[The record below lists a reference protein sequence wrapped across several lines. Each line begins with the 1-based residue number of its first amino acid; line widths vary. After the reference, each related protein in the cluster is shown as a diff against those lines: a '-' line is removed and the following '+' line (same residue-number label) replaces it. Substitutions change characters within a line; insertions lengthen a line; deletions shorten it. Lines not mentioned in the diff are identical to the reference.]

1 MLIDPFQR
9 KISYIRVSVT
19 DRCDFRCVYC
29 MSEDMEF
36 LPKKDVL
43 SLEELDRLCNAF
55 IDLGVKKL
63 RITGGEPLVRKNI
76 MQLFNTL
83 GKKLRYGLEEL
94 TLTTNGS
101 QLTRYA
107 KNLFDSGV
115 RRINVSLDSLDKNK
129 FKKITRIGDFDKVI
143 RGIMTAKKAGLKI
156 KINTVALKGIN
167 DNEILDLVNW
177 CGKNKFKKIT
187 RIGELDKVINGIMAA
202 KKAGLKIKI
211 NTVALKGINDN
222 EILNLVNWCGENK
235 FSLTFIEV
243 MPMGEIGEKRS
254 DQYMPLTEVKSLI
267 QTKYSLTE
275 DSLRTGGPARYVHCH
290 ETDQKIG
297 FITPHTHNFCE
308 LCNRVR
314 ITCTGE
320 MYMCL
325 GQQDKADLK
334 TPLRKSENDQTLKN
348 VIYEAISRK
357 PKGHDFVIDRKE
369 NEQFVP
375 RHMNVTGG

>member
-1 MLIDPFQR
+1 MLIDSFER
-9 KISYIRVSVT
+9 KISYLRVSVT
-19 DRCDFRCVYC
+19 DRCDFRCTYC

-43 SLEELDRLCNAF
+43 SLEELDRLCNTF

-76 MQLFNTL
+76 MQLFKNL
-83 GKKLRYGLEEL
+83 GKKIGKGLEEL

-101 QLTRYA
+101 QLDRYA
-107 KNLFDSGV
+107 KDLLNAGV
-115 RRINVSLDSLDKNK
+115 RRINISLDSLNKKK
-129 FKKITRIGDFDKVI
+129 FKNITRNGDFDKVMK
-143 RGIMTAKKAGLKI
+143 GIMLAKKSGLKI

-167 DNEILDLVNW
+167 DD
-177 CGKNKFKKIT
+177 
-187 RIGELDKVINGIMAA
+187 
-202 KKAGLKIKI
+202 
-211 NTVALKGINDN
+211 

-243 MPMGEIGEKRS
+243 MPMGEIGEKRI

-267 QTKYSLTE
+267 QKKYSITS
-275 DSLRTGGPARYVHCH
+275 DPFRTAGPASYVHCH
-290 ETDQKIG
+290 ETNQKIG

-334 TPLRKSENDQTLKN
+334 TPLRKSENNQLLKDF
-348 VIYEAISRK
+348 IYEAISRK
-357 PKGHDFVIDRKE
+357 PKGHDFIIDRKE
-369 NEQFVP
+369 NQNFVP
-375 RHMNVTGG
+375 RNMNVTGG

>member
-9 KISYIRVSVT
+9 KISYVRVSVT
-19 DRCDFRCVYC
+19 DRCDFRCTYC

-43 SLEELDRLCNAF
+43 SLEELDRLCNTF

-76 MQLFNTL
+76 MQLFSNL
-83 GKKLRYGLEEL
+83 GKKLGQGLEEL

-101 QLTRYA
+101 QLDRYA
-107 KNLFDSGV
+107 KDLFENGV
-115 RRINVSLDSLDKNK
+115 RRINVSLDSLDKDK
-129 FKKITRIGDFDKVI
+129 FKKITRIGNLDKVVN
-143 RGIMTAKKAGLKI
+143 GIMTAKEVGLKI
-156 KINTVALKGIN
+156 KIN
-167 DNEILDLVNW
+167 
-177 CGKNKFKKIT
+177 
-187 RIGELDKVINGIMAA
+187 M
-202 KKAGLKIKI
+202 
-211 NTVALKGINDN
+211 VALKGINDN

-235 FSLTFIEV
+235 FALTFIEV
-243 MPMGEIGEKRS
+243 MPMGEIGEKRAN
-254 DQYMPLTEVKSLI
+254 QYMPLTEVKNLI
-267 QTKYSLTE
+267 QTKYSITE

-334 TPLRKSENDQTLKN
+334 TPLRKSENDQLLKD

-357 PKGHDFVIDRKE
+357 PKGHDFVIERKK

>member
-1 MLIDPFQR
+1 MLIDSFQR

-43 SLEELDRLCNAF
+43 SLEELDRLCNTF

-76 MQLFNTL
+76 MQLFSNL
-83 GKKLRYGLEEL
+83 GNKIGQGLEEL

-101 QLTRYA
+101 QLARYA
-107 KNLFDSGV
+107 KDLFDNKV
-115 RRINVSLDSLDKNK
+115 KRINVSLDSLNKNK
-129 FKKITRIGDFDKVI
+129 FKKITRNNDFNKVVK
-143 RGIMTAKKAGLKI
+143 GIMAAKNAGLKI

-177 CGKNKFKKIT
+177 CG
-187 RIGELDKVINGIMAA
+187 
-202 KKAGLKIKI
+202 
-211 NTVALKGINDN
+211 
-222 EILNLVNWCGENK
+222 ENK
-235 FSLTFIEV
+235 FALTFIEV
-243 MPMGEIGEKRS
+243 MPMGEIGEKRI
-254 DQYMPLTEVKSLI
+254 DQYMPLTEVRSLI
-267 QTKYSLTE
+267 KTRYSITDDPLK
-275 DSLRTGGPARYVHCH
+275 TGGPAKYVHCH

-297 FITPHTHNFCE
+297 FITPLTHNFCE
-308 LCNRVR
+308 ACNRVR
-314 ITCTGE
+314 ITCTGK

-325 GQQDKADLK
+325 GQEDKEDLK
-334 TPLRKSENDQTLKN
+334 KPLRESENNDLLKK
-348 VIYEAISRK
+348 VIYKAILRK
-357 PKGHDFVIDRKE
+357 PKGHDFIIERKKDE
-369 NEQFVP
+369 KFVP

>member
-1 MLIDPFQR
+1 MLIDSFQR

-19 DRCDFRCVYC
+19 DRCDFRCTYC

-43 SLEELDRLCNAF
+43 SLEELDRLCDTF

-76 MQLFNTL
+76 MHLFKSL
-83 GKKLRYGLEEL
+83 GKKLGKGLEEL

-101 QLTRYA
+101 QLTRYS
-107 KNLFDSGV
+107 KDLFDSGI
-115 RRINVSLDSLDKNK
+115 RRINISLDSLDKNK
-129 FKKITRIGDFDKVI
+129 FKRITRIGDFDKVI
-143 RGIMTAKKAGLKI
+143 QGIMVAKKAGLKI

-167 DNEILDLVNW
+167 DNEILDLVH
-177 CGKNKFKKIT
+177 
-187 RIGELDKVINGIMAA
+187 
-202 KKAGLKIKI
+202 
-211 NTVALKGINDN
+211 
-222 EILNLVNWCGENK
+222 WCGENK
-235 FSLTFIEV
+235 FALTFIEV
-243 MPMGEIGEKRS
+243 MPMGEIGEKRA
-254 DQYMPLTEVKSLI
+254 DQYMPLTDVRNLI

-275 DSLRTGGPARYVHCH
+275 DPLRTGGPARYVHCH

-314 ITCTGE
+314 ITCTGV

-334 TPLRKSENDQTLKN
+334 TPLRKSENNQLLKN
-348 VIYEAISRK
+348 AIYEAISRK
-357 PKGHDFVIDRKE
+357 PKGHDFVIERKQDE
-369 NEQFVP
+369 KFVP

>member
-9 KISYIRVSVT
+9 KISYVRVSVT
-19 DRCDFRCVYC
+19 DRCDFRCTYC

-76 MQLFNTL
+76 IQLFSNL
-83 GKKLRYGLEEL
+83 GKKLGHGLEEL

-101 QLTRYA
+101 QLGRYA
-107 KNLFDSGV
+107 KDLFDTGV
-115 RRINVSLDSLDKNK
+115 RRINVSLDSLEKNK
-129 FKKITRIGDFDKVI
+129 FKKITRIGD
-143 RGIMTAKKAGLKI
+143 
-156 KINTVALKGIN
+156 
-167 DNEILDLVNW
+167 
-177 CGKNKFKKIT
+177 
-187 RIGELDKVINGIMAA
+187 LDKVINGIMAA

-211 NTVALKGINDN
+211 NTVALKEINDN

-243 MPMGEIGEKRS
+243 MPMGAIGEKRA

-267 QTKYSLTE
+267 QTKYSITE

-334 TPLRKSENDQTLKN
+334 TPLRRSENNQVLKD

-357 PKGHDFVIDRKE
+357 PKGHDFVIERKE

>member
-1 MLIDPFQR
+1 MLIDPFKR
-9 KISYIRVSVT
+9 KISYVRVSVT
-19 DRCDFRCVYC
+19 DRCDFRCTYC

-43 SLEELDRLCNAF
+43 SLEELDRLCNTF

-76 MQLFNTL
+76 MQLFSNL
-83 GKKLRYGLEEL
+83 GKKLGQGLEEL

-101 QLTRYA
+101 QLDRYA
-107 KNLFDSGV
+107 KDLFENGV
-115 RRINVSLDSLDKNK
+115 RRINVSLDSLEKNK
-129 FKKITRIGDFDKVI
+129 FKKITRIGD
-143 RGIMTAKKAGLKI
+143 
-156 KINTVALKGIN
+156 
-167 DNEILDLVNW
+167 
-177 CGKNKFKKIT
+177 
-187 RIGELDKVINGIMAA
+187 LDKVINGIKDA
-202 KKAGLKIKI
+202 KKVGLKIKI

-235 FSLTFIEV
+235 FALTFIEV
-243 MPMGEIGEKRS
+243 MPMGEIGEKRAE
-254 DQYMPLTEVKSLI
+254 QYMPLTEVKSLK

-334 TPLRKSENDQTLKN
+334 TPLRKSENDQLLKDA
-348 VIYEAISRK
+348 IYEAISRK
-357 PKGHDFVIDRKE
+357 PKGHDFIIERKE
-369 NEQFVP
+369 DETFVP

>member
-1 MLIDPFQR
+1 MLIDPFKR
-9 KISYIRVSVT
+9 KISYVRVSVT
-19 DRCDFRCVYC
+19 DRCDFRCTYC

-43 SLEELDRLCNAF
+43 SLEELDRLCNTF

-76 MQLFNTL
+76 MQLFSNL
-83 GKKLRYGLEEL
+83 GKKLGQGLEEL

-101 QLTRYA
+101 QLDRYA
-107 KNLFDSGV
+107 KDLFDNGV
-115 RRINVSLDSLDKNK
+115 RRINVSLDSLEKKK
-129 FKKITRIGDFDKVI
+129 FKKITRNGD
-143 RGIMTAKKAGLKI
+143 
-156 KINTVALKGIN
+156 
-167 DNEILDLVNW
+167 
-177 CGKNKFKKIT
+177 
-187 RIGELDKVINGIMAA
+187 LDKVINGIMVA

-334 TPLRKSENDQTLKN
+334 TPLRKSENDQLLKD

-357 PKGHDFVIDRKE
+357 PKGHDFVIERKE

>member
-1 MLIDPFQR
+1 MLIDSFQR

-43 SLEELDRLCNAF
+43 SLEELDRLCNTF

-76 MQLFNTL
+76 MQLFSNL
-83 GKKLRYGLEEL
+83 GNKIGQGLEEL

-101 QLTRYA
+101 QLARYA
-107 KNLFDSGV
+107 KDLFDNKV
-115 RRINVSLDSLDKNK
+115 KRINVSLDSLDKNK
-129 FKKITRIGDFDKVI
+129 FKKITRNNDFNKVVK
-143 RGIMTAKKAGLKI
+143 GIMAAKNAGLKI

-177 CGKNKFKKIT
+177 CG
-187 RIGELDKVINGIMAA
+187 
-202 KKAGLKIKI
+202 
-211 NTVALKGINDN
+211 
-222 EILNLVNWCGENK
+222 ENK
-235 FSLTFIEV
+235 FALTFIEV
-243 MPMGEIGEKRS
+243 MPMGEIGEKRI
-254 DQYMPLTEVKSLI
+254 DQYMPLTEVRSLI
-267 QTKYSLTE
+267 KTRYSITDDPLK
-275 DSLRTGGPARYVHCH
+275 TGGPAKYVHCH

-297 FITPHTHNFCE
+297 FITPLTHNFCE
-308 LCNRVR
+308 ACNRVR
-314 ITCTGE
+314 ITCTGK

-325 GQQDKADLK
+325 GQEDKEDLK
-334 TPLRKSENDQTLKN
+334 KPLRESENNDLLKK
-348 VIYEAISRK
+348 VIYKAILKK
-357 PKGHDFVIDRKE
+357 PKGHDFVIERKKDE
-369 NEQFVP
+369 KFVP

>member
-9 KISYIRVSVT
+9 KISYLRVSVT
-19 DRCDFRCVYC
+19 DRCDFRCTYC

-43 SLEELDRLCNAF
+43 SLEELDRLCDTF

-76 MQLFNTL
+76 MHLFKSL
-83 GKKLRYGLEEL
+83 GKKLGKGLEEL

-101 QLTRYA
+101 QLTRYS
-107 KNLFDSGV
+107 KDLFDSGI
-115 RRINVSLDSLDKNK
+115 RRINISLDSLDKNK
-129 FKKITRIGDFDKVI
+129 FKRITRIGDFDKVI
-143 RGIMTAKKAGLKI
+143 QGIMVAKKAGLKI

-167 DNEILDLVNW
+167 DNEILDLVH
-177 CGKNKFKKIT
+177 
-187 RIGELDKVINGIMAA
+187 
-202 KKAGLKIKI
+202 
-211 NTVALKGINDN
+211 
-222 EILNLVNWCGENK
+222 WCGENK
-235 FSLTFIEV
+235 FALTFIEV
-243 MPMGEIGEKRS
+243 MPMGEIGEKRA
-254 DQYMPLTEVKSLI
+254 DQYMPLTDVRNLI

-275 DSLRTGGPARYVHCH
+275 DPLRTGGPARYVHCH

-308 LCNRVR
+308 MCNRVR

-334 TPLRKSENDQTLKN
+334 TPLRKSENNQLLKN
-348 VIYEAISRK
+348 AIYEAISRK
-357 PKGHDFVIDRKE
+357 PKGHDFVIERRQDEK
-369 NEQFVP
+369 FVP

>member
-1 MLIDPFQR
+1 MLIDPFKR
-9 KISYIRVSVT
+9 KISYVRVSVT
-19 DRCDFRCVYC
+19 DRCDFRCTYC
-29 MSEDMEF
+29 MSEDMDF

-43 SLEELDRLCNAF
+43 SLEELDRLCNTF

-76 MQLFNTL
+76 MQLFSNL
-83 GKKLRYGLEEL
+83 GKKLGQGLEEL

-101 QLTRYA
+101 QLDRYA
-107 KNLFDSGV
+107 KDLFDNGV
-115 RRINVSLDSLDKNK
+115 RRINVSLDSLEKNK
-129 FKKITRIGDFDKVI
+129 FKKITRIGDLDKVI
-143 RGIMTAKKAGLKI
+143 NGIMVAKKAGLKI
-156 KINTVALKGIN
+156 KINTVALK
-167 DNEILDLVNW
+167 E
-177 CGKNKFKKIT
+177 
-187 RIGELDKVINGIMAA
+187 
-202 KKAGLKIKI
+202 
-211 NTVALKGINDN
+211 INDN

-267 QTKYSLTE
+267 QTKYSVTE

-325 GQQDKADLK
+325 GHQDKADLK
-334 TPLRKSENDQTLKN
+334 TPLRKSENDQLLKD
-348 VIYEAISRK
+348 VIYKAISRK
-357 PKGHDFVIDRKE
+357 PKGHDFVIERKE

>member
-9 KISYIRVSVT
+9 KISYVRVSVT

-36 LPKKDVL
+36 LPKRDVL
-43 SLEELDRLCNAF
+43 SLEELDRLCSTF

-76 MQLFNTL
+76 MQLFSNL
-83 GKKLRYGLEEL
+83 GKKLGQGLEEL

-101 QLTRYA
+101 QLDRYA
-107 KNLFDSGV
+107 KDLFDNGV
-115 RRINVSLDSLDKNK
+115 RRINVSLDSLEKKK
-129 FKKITRIGDFDKVI
+129 FKKITRIGD
-143 RGIMTAKKAGLKI
+143 
-156 KINTVALKGIN
+156 
-167 DNEILDLVNW
+167 
-177 CGKNKFKKIT
+177 
-187 RIGELDKVINGIMAA
+187 LDKVINGIMVA
-202 KKAGLKIKI
+202 KKSGLKIKI
-211 NTVALKGINDN
+211 NAVALKGINDN

-243 MPMGEIGEKRS
+243 MPMGEIGEKRA

-334 TPLRKSENDQTLKN
+334 SPLRKSENDQLLKH

-357 PKGHDFVIDRKE
+357 PKGHDFVIERKE

>member
-1 MLIDPFQR
+1 
-9 KISYIRVSVT
+9 
-19 DRCDFRCVYC
+19 
-29 MSEDMEF
+29 
-36 LPKKDVL
+36 
-43 SLEELDRLCNAF
+43 
-55 IDLGVKKL
+55 
-63 RITGGEPLVRKNI
+63 
-76 MQLFNTL
+76 MQLFSNL
-83 GKKLRYGLEEL
+83 GKKLGQGLEEL

-101 QLTRYA
+101 QLDRYA
-107 KNLFDSGV
+107 KDLFENGV
-115 RRINVSLDSLDKNK
+115 RRINVSLDSLEKNK
-129 FKKITRIGDFDKVI
+129 FKKITRIGDLDKVI
-143 RGIMTAKKAGLKI
+143 NGIMVAKKAGLKI
-156 KINTVALKGIN
+156 KINA
-167 DNEILDLVNW
+167 
-177 CGKNKFKKIT
+177 
-187 RIGELDKVINGIMAA
+187 
-202 KKAGLKIKI
+202 
-211 NTVALKGINDN
+211 VALKGINDN

-243 MPMGEIGEKRS
+243 MPMGEIGEKRA

-267 QTKYSLTE
+267 QTKYSITE
-275 DSLRTGGPARYVHCH
+275 DSFRTGGPARYVHCH

-334 TPLRKSENDQTLKN
+334 TPLRKSENDHLLKD

-357 PKGHDFVIDRKE
+357 PKGHDFVIERKE

-375 RHMNVTGG
+375 RYMNVTGG

>member
-1 MLIDPFQR
+1 MLIDPFKR
-9 KISYIRVSVT
+9 KISYVRVSVT
-19 DRCDFRCVYC
+19 DRCDFRCTYC
-29 MSEDMEF
+29 MSEDMDF

-43 SLEELDRLCNAF
+43 SLEELDRLCNTF

-76 MQLFNTL
+76 MQLFSNL
-83 GKKLRYGLEEL
+83 GKKLGQGLEEL

-101 QLTRYA
+101 QLDRYA
-107 KNLFDSGV
+107 KDLFDNGV
-115 RRINVSLDSLDKNK
+115 RRINISLDSLEKNK
-129 FKKITRIGDFDKVI
+129 FKKITRIGDLDKVI
-143 RGIMTAKKAGLKI
+143 NGIMVAKKAGLKI
-156 KINTVALKGIN
+156 KINTVALK
-167 DNEILDLVNW
+167 E
-177 CGKNKFKKIT
+177 
-187 RIGELDKVINGIMAA
+187 
-202 KKAGLKIKI
+202 
-211 NTVALKGINDN
+211 INDN

-314 ITCTGE
+314 ITCTGV

-334 TPLRKSENDQTLKN
+334 TPLRKSENDQLLKDT
-348 VIYEAISRK
+348 IYEAISRK
-357 PKGHDFVIDRKE
+357 PKGHDFVIERKQDE
-369 NEQFVP
+369 KFVP

>member
-1 MLIDPFQR
+1 MLIDSFQR
-9 KISYIRVSVT
+9 KISYVRVSVT
-19 DRCDFRCVYC
+19 DRCDFRCTYC

-43 SLEELDRLCNAF
+43 SLEELDRLCNTF
-55 IDLGVKKL
+55 IELGVKKL

-76 MQLFNTL
+76 MQLFSNL
-83 GKKLRYGLEEL
+83 GKKIGNGLEEL

-101 QLTRYA
+101 QLDRYA
-107 KNLFDSGV
+107 QDLFDIGV
-115 RRINVSLDSLDKNK
+115 KRINISLDSLDKYK
-129 FKKITRIGDFDKVI
+129 FKRITRNGDF
-143 RGIMTAKKAGLKI
+143 
-156 KINTVALKGIN
+156 N
-167 DNEILDLVNW
+167 
-177 CGKNKFKKIT
+177 
-187 RIGELDKVINGIMAA
+187 KVINGIMAA

-222 EILNLVNWCGENK
+222 EILKLVNWCGENK

-243 MPMGEIGEKRS
+243 MPMGEIEEKRI
-254 DQYMPLTEVKSLI
+254 DQYLPLTEVESLI
-267 QTKYSLTE
+267 KKKYSITN
-275 DSLRTGGPARYVHCH
+275 DPLRTAGPARYVHCH

-334 TPLRKSENDQTLKN
+334 MPLRKSENNQLLKS
-348 VIYEAISRK
+348 VIHEAISRK
-357 PKGHDFVIDRKE
+357 PKGHDFTIERKKNE
-369 NEQFVP
+369 NFFP
-375 RHMNVTGG
+375 RHMSVTGG

>member
-1 MLIDPFQR
+1 MLIDSFQR

-43 SLEELDRLCNAF
+43 SLEELDRLCNTF

-76 MQLFNTL
+76 MQLFSTL
-83 GKKLRYGLEEL
+83 GNKIGQGLEEL

-101 QLTRYA
+101 QLARYA
-107 KNLFDSGV
+107 KDLFDNGV
-115 RRINVSLDSLDKNK
+115 KRINVSLDSLDKNK
-129 FKKITRIGDFDKVI
+129 FKKITRIGDFDKVVK
-143 RGIMTAKKAGLKI
+143 GIMAAKNAGLKI

-177 CGKNKFKKIT
+177 CG
-187 RIGELDKVINGIMAA
+187 
-202 KKAGLKIKI
+202 
-211 NTVALKGINDN
+211 
-222 EILNLVNWCGENK
+222 ENK
-235 FSLTFIEV
+235 FALTFIEV
-243 MPMGEIGEKRS
+243 MPMGEIGEKRI
-254 DQYMPLTEVKSLI
+254 DQYMPLTEVRSLI
-267 QTKYSLTE
+267 KTRYSITDDPLK
-275 DSLRTGGPARYVHCH
+275 TGGPAKYVHCH

-297 FITPHTHNFCE
+297 FITPLTHNFCE
-308 LCNRVR
+308 TCNRVR
-314 ITCTGE
+314 ITCTGK

-325 GQQDKADLK
+325 GQEDKEDLK
-334 TPLRKSENDQTLKN
+334 KPLRESENNDLLKK
-348 VIYEAISRK
+348 VIYKAILRK
-357 PKGHDFVIDRKE
+357 PKGHDFVIERKKDE
-369 NEQFVP
+369 KFVP

>member
-9 KISYIRVSVT
+9 KISYVRVSVT
-19 DRCDFRCVYC
+19 DRCDFRCAYC

-76 MQLFNTL
+76 MQLFSNL
-83 GKKLRYGLEEL
+83 GKKLGHGLEEL

-101 QLTRYA
+101 QLDRYA
-107 KNLFDSGV
+107 KDLFDNGV
-115 RRINVSLDSLDKNK
+115 RRINVSLDSLDK
-129 FKKITRIGDFDKVI
+129 D
-143 RGIMTAKKAGLKI
+143 
-156 KINTVALKGIN
+156 
-167 DNEILDLVNW
+167 
-177 CGKNKFKKIT
+177 KFKKIT
-187 RIGELDKVINGIMAA
+187 RIGELDKVINGIMTA
-202 KKAGLKIKI
+202 KKTGLKIKI
-211 NTVALKGINDN
+211 NTVALKGINEN

-243 MPMGEIGEKRS
+243 MPMGAIGEKRA

-267 QTKYSLTE
+267 QTKYSITE

-308 LCNRVR
+308 MCNRVR

-334 TPLRKSENDQTLKN
+334 TPLRKSENNQLLKN
-348 VIYEAISRK
+348 AIYEAISRK
-357 PKGHDFVIDRKE
+357 PKGHDFVIERKQDE
-369 NEQFVP
+369 KFVP

>member
-9 KISYIRVSVT
+9 KISYVRLSVT
-19 DRCDFRCVYC
+19 DRCDFRCTYC
-29 MSEDMEF
+29 MSEDMDF

-43 SLEELDRLCNAF
+43 SLEELGRLCNTF
-55 IDLGVKKL
+55 IDLGVRKL

-76 MQLFNTL
+76 MQLFNSL
-83 GKKLRYGLEEL
+83 GKKLGQGLEEL

-101 QLTRYA
+101 QLGRYA
-107 KNLFDSGV
+107 KNLYDSGV
-115 RRINVSLDSLDKNK
+115 RRINVSLDSLEKNK
-129 FKKITRIGDFDKVI
+129 FKKITRIGDLDKVLKGLMI
-143 RGIMTAKKAGLKI
+143 AKKVGLKI

-167 DNEILDLVNW
+167 DD
-177 CGKNKFKKIT
+177 
-187 RIGELDKVINGIMAA
+187 
-202 KKAGLKIKI
+202 
-211 NTVALKGINDN
+211 

-254 DQYMPLTEVKSLI
+254 NQYMPLNEVKSLI
-267 QTKYSLTE
+267 QTKYSITE
-275 DSLRTGGPARYVHCH
+275 DPLRTGGPARYVHCH

-334 TPLRKSENDQTLKN
+334 TPLRKSENDQLLKN
-348 VIYEAISRK
+348 MIYKAILRK
-357 PKGHDFVIDRKE
+357 PKGHDFVIERRK
-369 NEQFVP
+369 NEKFIP

>member
-9 KISYIRVSVT
+9 KISYVRVSVT
-19 DRCDFRCVYC
+19 DRCDFRCTYC
-29 MSEDMEF
+29 MSEDMDF

-43 SLEELDRLCNAF
+43 SLEELDRLCNTF
-55 IDLGVKKL
+55 IELGVKKL

-76 MQLFNTL
+76 MHLFSNL
-83 GKKLRYGLEEL
+83 GKKIGQGLEEL

-101 QLTRYA
+101 QLDRYA
-107 KNLFDSGV
+107 KDLFNSGV
-115 RRINVSLDSLDKNK
+115 RRINISLDSLDKYK
-129 FKKITRIGDFDKVI
+129 FKQITRIGNFDKVI
-143 RGIMTAKKAGLKI
+143 KGIMSAKEAGL
-156 KINTVALKGIN
+156 N
-167 DNEILDLVNW
+167 
-177 CGKNKFKKIT
+177 
-187 RIGELDKVINGIMAA
+187 
-202 KKAGLKIKI
+202 IKI

-235 FSLTFIEV
+235 FALTFIEV
-243 MPMGEIGEKRS
+243 MPMGEIGEKRA

-267 QTKYSLTE
+267 QTKYSITE
-275 DSLRTGGPARYVHCH
+275 DSFRTGGPARYVHCY
-290 ETDQKIG
+290 ETNQKIG

-334 TPLRKSENDQTLKN
+334 TPLRKSENNQLLKN
-348 VIYEAISRK
+348 VIYEAILRK
-357 PKGHDFVIDRKE
+357 PKGHDFVIERKKDE
-369 NEQFVP
+369 KFVP

>member
-1 MLIDPFQR
+1 MLIDPFKR
-9 KISYIRVSVT
+9 KISYVRVSVT
-19 DRCDFRCVYC
+19 DRCDFRCTYC

-43 SLEELDRLCNAF
+43 SLEELDRLCNTF

-76 MQLFNTL
+76 MQLFSNL
-83 GKKLRYGLEEL
+83 GKKLGHGLEEL

-101 QLTRYA
+101 QLDRYA
-107 KNLFDSGV
+107 KDLFDNGV
-115 RRINVSLDSLDKNK
+115 RRINVSLDSLEKNK
-129 FKKITRIGDFDKVI
+129 FKKITRIGDLDKVI
-143 RGIMTAKKAGLKI
+143 NGIMVAKKAGLKI
-156 KINTVALKGIN
+156 KINTVALK
-167 DNEILDLVNW
+167 E
-177 CGKNKFKKIT
+177 
-187 RIGELDKVINGIMAA
+187 
-202 KKAGLKIKI
+202 
-211 NTVALKGINDN
+211 INDN

-267 QTKYSLTE
+267 QTKYSITE
-275 DSLRTGGPARYVHCH
+275 NSLRTGGPARYVHCH

-334 TPLRKSENDQTLKN
+334 TPLRKSENDQLLKD

-357 PKGHDFVIDRKE
+357 PKGHDFVIERKE

>member
-9 KISYIRVSVT
+9 KISYVRVSVT
-19 DRCDFRCVYC
+19 DRCDFRCTYC

-43 SLEELDRLCNAF
+43 SLEELDRLCNTF

-63 RITGGEPLVRKNI
+63 RITGGAPLVRKNI
-76 MQLFNTL
+76 MQLFSNL
-83 GKKLRYGLEEL
+83 GKKLGHGLEEL

-101 QLTRYA
+101 QLDRYA
-107 KNLFDSGV
+107 KDLFDTGV
-115 RRINVSLDSLDKNK
+115 RRINVSLDSLEKDK
-129 FKKITRIGDFDKVI
+129 FKKITRIGD
-143 RGIMTAKKAGLKI
+143 
-156 KINTVALKGIN
+156 
-167 DNEILDLVNW
+167 
-177 CGKNKFKKIT
+177 
-187 RIGELDKVINGIMAA
+187 LDKVINGIMIA
-202 KKAGLKIKI
+202 KKVGLKIKI

-235 FSLTFIEV
+235 FSLTFIDV

-334 TPLRKSENDQTLKN
+334 TPLRKSENNQPLKD

-357 PKGHDFVIDRKE
+357 PKGHDFVIERKE

>member
-1 MLIDPFQR
+1 MLIDPFKR
-9 KISYIRVSVT
+9 KISYVRVSVT
-19 DRCDFRCVYC
+19 DRCDFRCTYC

-43 SLEELDRLCNAF
+43 SLEELDRLCNTF

-76 MQLFNTL
+76 MQLFSNL
-83 GKKLRYGLEEL
+83 GKKLGQGLEEL

-101 QLTRYA
+101 QLDRYA
-107 KNLFDSGV
+107 KDLFENGV
-115 RRINVSLDSLDKNK
+115 RRINVSLDSLEKNK
-129 FKKITRIGDFDKVI
+129 FKKITRIGDLDKVI
-143 RGIMTAKKAGLKI
+143 NGIMVAKKAGLKI
-156 KINTVALKGIN
+156 KINA
-167 DNEILDLVNW
+167 
-177 CGKNKFKKIT
+177 
-187 RIGELDKVINGIMAA
+187 
-202 KKAGLKIKI
+202 
-211 NTVALKGINDN
+211 VALKGINDN

-267 QTKYSLTE
+267 QTKYSITE

-334 TPLRKSENDQTLKN
+334 TPLRRSENNQVLKD

-357 PKGHDFVIDRKE
+357 PKGHDFVIERKE

>member
-9 KISYIRVSVT
+9 KISYVRVSVT
-19 DRCDFRCVYC
+19 DRCDFRCTYC

-43 SLEELDRLCNAF
+43 SLEELDRLCNTF

-76 MQLFNTL
+76 MQLFSNL
-83 GKKLRYGLEEL
+83 GKKLGHGLEEL

-101 QLTRYA
+101 QLDRYA
-107 KNLFDSGV
+107 KDLFDNGV
-115 RRINVSLDSLDKNK
+115 RRINVSLDSLEKNK
-129 FKKITRIGDFDKVI
+129 FKKITRIGDLDKVI
-143 RGIMTAKKAGLKI
+143 NGIMVAKKAGLKI
-156 KINTVALKGIN
+156 KINTVALK
-167 DNEILDLVNW
+167 E
-177 CGKNKFKKIT
+177 
-187 RIGELDKVINGIMAA
+187 
-202 KKAGLKIKI
+202 
-211 NTVALKGINDN
+211 INDN

-243 MPMGEIGEKRS
+243 MPMGEIGEKRA

-334 TPLRKSENDQTLKN
+334 TPLRKSENDQLLKD

-357 PKGHDFVIDRKE
+357 PKGHDFVIERKE